1 MDLTGT
7 ETMVDSVVVEEVVL
21 AEDEDSVVGVVV
33 DLVVKEDLVA
43 IGDSAEIGA
52 LAEGEDL
59 AEGEVVVVMAILRL

>member
-21 AEDEDSVVGVVV
+21 AEDEDSVVAVVA

-43 IGDSAEIGA
+43 LGDSVAI
-52 LAEGEDL
+52 EDL
-59 AEGEVVVVMAILRL
+59 AEGEVGVVVATPRR